1 MADNSMFGGAHP
13 KSGPWETLKGSML
26 APHELPYDVQDQN
39 MGDAR
44 FNGLVSN
51 GVQSWDKFI
60 KPSEGLTRGT
70 DKHMPR

>member
-1 MADNSMFGGAHP
+1 MSDGSMFGGAHP
-13 KSGPWETLKGSML
+13 KSGPWESLKGSML
-26 APHELPYDVQDQN
+26 APREEPPLDGTN
-39 MGDAR
+39 SGDPR

-70 DKHMPR
+70 DKNMPR